1 MASTP
6 LKPLHDQFSR
16 AASYV
21 DVEKELNIDEY
32 PDAQFALWA
41 STPAVLWTAERA
53 QERGIHVHLGV
64 NGKRLI
70 DDTFGTVIYRGERL
84 QRASLLEA
92 MVANTVA

>member
-21 DVEKELNIDEY
+21 DVETELNIDEY
-32 PDAQFALWA
+32 PEAQFALWA

-53 QERGIHVHLGV
+53 QERGIHVHLGSK
-64 NGKRLI
+64 GQRLI

-84 QRASLLEA
+84 DRKALLDA
-92 MVANTVA
+92 MVQNTIV